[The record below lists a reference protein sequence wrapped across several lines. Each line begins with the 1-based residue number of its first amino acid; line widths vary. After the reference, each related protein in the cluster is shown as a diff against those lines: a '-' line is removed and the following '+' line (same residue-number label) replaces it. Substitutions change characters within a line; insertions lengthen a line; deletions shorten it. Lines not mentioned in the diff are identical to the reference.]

1 MIMYELLYD
10 TLWYPKSHFFR
21 QTCQT
26 CLQSMLSMGQS
37 EAAGPTVLLQQAEKL
52 WAKHNLHVLRLPKS
66 RGYHGVPQIIQDHP
80 VVMDDHKIVLKQ
92 FETYWNPWWRL
103 GIHHFKKPPHLDSSR
118 QAASLWKYLLR
129 WQRPLPRSKCRWGPT
144 SHHLRWWLGCWN
156 LHWLRQR

>member
-1 MIMYELLYD
+1 MI
-10 TLWYPKSHFFR
+10 PKSHFFR

-129 WQRPLPRSKCRWGPT
+129 WQRPCHVPNVAEAPHPITCVDGWGAETYFGWDRGRSP
-144 SHHLRWWLGCWN
+144 
-156 LHWLRQR
+156 